1 MRYVR
6 ALSRDEVRK
15 LEVMRRCE
23 VGRVSQRAH
32 MILLSNRR
40 YTIAEIAR
48 IFDATQGTV
57 RRWIERFEKEGIDC
71 LADRPRSGRP
81 PKVSAATLPLVERDV
96 LASPASKGYLFN
108 VWTAIN
114 LSVHLVRQYGIRVS
128 QATIR
133 RILVALD
140 FRHNRPR
147 HGPKKAVDPQLKEKL
162 NAILGVP
169 SSRVRGNHVLYEDE
183 ADIYLLPTIRAMW
196 MKRGKQVRVPTP
208 GTNSKKSIFGALD
221 IRTGRWLYRFFDRKR
236 TEQFTEFLNYIISSH
251 STWKISII
259 LDNFSI
265 HKCQSRSGMACQPPE
280 GEAVLFTM
288 LRAPAQPCREDL
300 VASQGHSR
308 SKQALWDHGC
318 AHRGR
323 GDVFQAI
330 DGLGSSHACSVNW
343 SKTFAPLLSRL

>member
-6 ALSRDEVRK
+6 SLSRDEVRK

-40 YTIAEIAR
+40 YSIAEIAR

-108 VWTAIN
+108 IWTAIN

-162 NAILGVP
+162 NAILGVL
-169 SSRVRGNHVLYEDE
+169 SSRVSGNHVLYEDE
-183 ADIYLLPTIRAMW
+183 ADVHLLPTIRAMW

-221 IRTGRWLYRFFDRKR
+221 IRTGKWLYRIFDHKR
-236 TEQFTEFLNYIISSH
+236 TEQFIEFLNHVISSYP
-251 STWKISII
+251 TGKIHII

-265 HKCQSRSGMACQPPE
+265 HKAK
-280 GEAVLFTM
+280 AVQEWLASHPRVRLYYLPCYMPQLNPAEKIWWRLKAVVAANRLYGTM
-288 LRAPAQPCREDL
+288 DALIRAVE
-300 VASQGHSR
+300 
-308 SKQALWDHGC
+308 
-318 AHRGR
+318 
-323 GDVFQAI
+323 
-330 DGLGSSHACSVNW
+330 
-343 SKTFAPLLSRL
+343 TFFERLTTSEVLTLAA